1 MGKARTSP
9 QCGNLLWFFL
19 FLTEKAFY
27 LYLTASD
34 SLVGSGSED
43 RKGYLWSKHY
53 RCKVGTLQHE
63 ACVNSIA
70 IRSEKTHNL
79 KSFGPNSSRNDVRS
93 HQKSYDTCAITA
105 SDDYT
110 IKVWKTKKAVRDGI
124 VQK

>member
-1 MGKARTSP
+1 MCDVHLRPGPKSTVRKL
-9 QCGNLLWFFL
+9 QKFYLV
-19 FLTEKAFY
+19 FLTERAFY

-34 SLVGSGSED
+34 CLVGSGSED

-70 IRSEKTHNL
+70 IRPFSDSRRST
-79 KSFGPNSSRNDVRS
+79 SSNGLGG
-93 HQKSYDTCAITA
+93 QIAITA

>member
-1 MGKARTSP
+1 MENENKIS
-9 QCGNLLWFFL
+9 FS
-19 FLTEKAFY
+19 EKAFY

-53 RCKVGTLQHE
+53 RCIVGTLQHE

-70 IRSEKTHNL
+70 LRPA
-79 KSFGPNSSRNDVRS
+79 GA
-93 HQKSYDTCAITA
+93 YDTCAITA

-124 VQK
+124 IMQK